1 MKKIIYLILGL
12 ILGLFI
18 FSPVQAQEKS
28 WYFDEWNVDIQINQD
43 STFIV
48 RETQTFDFTGNF
60 HWIKRDIV
68 KRKLKKITNVKV
80 FDEKGKELLPPEI
93 EIIEDSDQVSIKVNF
108 DLTNTQATWT
118 FQYTVHGGIGYF
130 EDYDELYWNAVSS
143 DRDVKINF
151 VKVTVHLPE
160 EVEKSKLKQRL
171 FVGPYGATTESQNFS
186 IVDKEILEYRGQNIA
201 PYENF
206 TIVAGWPKGIVY
218 QPGMVKIYSEPEGAS
233 IVIDGKKTV
242 YKTPAIL
249 EEKEEIKTGKH
260 EITVAKR
267 GYKET
272 ETKEVEVAE
281 GKLYEL
287 NFTLEKTLLYQILP
301 FIYLLIPILTFI
313 LLLRRW
319 LRYGKDPKWKGTIIA
334 QYEPP
339 RTKTRLV
346 QGRPDYIAP
355 AEMGALIREGV
366 RNKDITSTLIDLA
379 YRGYLKIIEEEKK
392 RLFTRRTTYKF
403 RKLKDYSQDTTLRE
417 HEKLFLDGLFGTS
430 QEVTLDDLKNRFY
443 REIPGIKRSL
453 LEQVLNLGYFKE
465 SPSTTRMKY
474 FGLGISVAVVG
485 GALFIFLPFSFLA
498 FMVLLSGILCLAFAK
513 AMPAKT
519 KKGSEATWYTWGFK
533 EYLHTAE
540 RFRLEVCTPE
550 TFEKYLSYAMVFG
563 VEKQWA
569 ERFVDIYKE
578 QPDWYVSAGPV
589 AVFSVIGFTNSLSSM
604 TQTASAALT
613 TSPARSASGVSGFGG
628 GGFAGGGGG
637 GGGSSAG

>member
-12 ILGLFI
+12 VVGLFI

-28 WYFDEWNVDIQINQD
+28 WYFISWDIDIQINQD
-43 STFIV
+43 STFVIK
-48 RETQTFDFTGNF
+48 ETQTFDFTGNF
-60 HWIKRDIV
+60 HWVKRDIA
-68 KRKLKKITNVKV
+68 KRKLKRITDVKV
-80 FDEKGKELLPPEI
+80 FDEQGKELRFPDI
-93 EIIEDSDQVSIKVNF
+93 EITEDSSQVSIKVNF
-108 DLTNTQATWT
+108 DLTDRQAAWT

-130 EDYDELYWNAVSS
+130 EDHDELYWNAVSQ
-143 DRDVKINF
+143 DRDVKINS
-151 VKVTVHLPE
+151 VKVIVHLPE
-160 EVEKSKLKQRL
+160 EVEKSELKQRL

-186 IVDKEILEYRGQNIA
+186 IVDKKTLEYRGQNIA

-233 IVIDGKKTV
+233 IVIDGKKTI
-242 YKTPAIL
+242 YRTPAIL
-249 EEKEEIKTGKH
+249 EEKEEIETGKH
-260 EITVAKR
+260 EITLTMR
-267 GYKET
+267 GHKET
-272 ETKEVEVAE
+272 ETKEVEIVE

-301 FIYLLIPILTFI
+301 FIYLLIPILAFI

-355 AEMGALIREGV
+355 AEMGTLIREGV

-379 YRGYLKIIEEEKK
+379 YRGYLKIFEEEKK
-392 RLFTRRTTYKF
+392 RLFTRRTTYKI
-403 RKLKDYSQDTTLRE
+403 RKLKDYSQETTLRA

-430 QEVTLDDLKNRFY
+430 QEVTLDDLKNKFY

-453 LEQVLNLGYFKE
+453 LQQVLNLGYFKE
-465 SPSTTRMKY
+465 SPDKIRIKY
-474 FGLGISVAVVG
+474 IGLGIGMAVAG
-485 GALFIFLPFSFLA
+485 GALFIFLPLLA

-519 KKGSEATWYTWGFK
+519 KKGSSAAWQTWGFK

-540 RFRLEVCTPE
+540 RFRLDVCTPE
-550 TFEKYLSYAMVFG
+550 TFEKHLSYAMVFG

-569 ERFVDIYKE
+569 ARFVDIYKE
-578 QPDWYVSAGPV
+578 QPDWYVSARPV
-589 AVFSVIGFTNSLSSM
+589 AAFSVISFTDNLSSM

>member
-12 ILGLFI
+12 VVGLFI
-18 FSPVQAQEKS
+18 FCPVQAQEKS
-28 WYFDEWNVDIQINQD
+28 WYFDEWDVDIQINQD
-43 STFIV
+43 STFVIK
-48 RETQTFDFTGNF
+48 ETQTFDFTGNF
-60 HWIKRDIV
+60 HWAKRDIA
-68 KRKLKKITNVKV
+68 KRKLKRITDVKV
-80 FDEKGKELLPPEI
+80 FDEQGKELKFPDI
-93 EIIEDSDQVSIKVNF
+93 EITEDSSQVSVKVNF
-108 DLTNTQATWT
+108 DLTDTQATWT

-130 EDYDELYWNAVSS
+130 EDHDELYWNAVSS
-143 DRDVKINF
+143 DRDVKINS

-160 EVEKSKLKQRL
+160 EVEKSELKQRL
-171 FVGPYGATTESQNFS
+171 FVGSYGATTESQNFS
-186 IVDKEILEYRGQNIA
+186 IVDKKTLEYRGQNIA

-233 IVIDGKKTV
+233 IVIDGKKTI
-242 YKTPAIL
+242 YRTPAIL
-249 EEKEEIKTGKH
+249 EEKEEIETGKH
-260 EITVAKR
+260 EITLTMR
-267 GYKET
+267 GHKET
-272 ETKEVEVAE
+272 ETKEVEIAE

-355 AEMGALIREGV
+355 AEMGTLIREGV

-379 YRGYLKIIEEEKK
+379 YRGYLKIFEEEKK

-403 RKLKDYSQDTTLRE
+403 RKLKDYSQVTTLRE

-430 QEVTLDDLKNRFY
+430 QEVTLDDLKNKFY

-453 LEQVLNLGYFKE
+453 LQQVLNLGYFEE
-465 SPSTTRMKY
+465 SPDKIRIKY
-474 FGLGISVAVVG
+474 IGLGIGMAVAG
-485 GALFIFLPFSFLA
+485 GALFIFLPLLA

-519 KKGSEATWYTWGFK
+519 KKGSDAAWHTWGFK

-540 RFRLEVCTPE
+540 RFRLGVCTPE

-569 ERFVDIYKE
+569 ARFVDIYKE
-578 QPDWYVSAGPV
+578 QPDWYVSARPV
-589 AVFSVIGFTNSLSSM
+589 VVFSVISFTDSLSSM
-604 TQTASAALT
+604 NTMAISTLAAS
-613 TSPARSASGVSGFGG
+613 PSGGSGFGG